1 MQVPLVRE
9 SLIATADRRLEPQ
22 GSRAS
27 PAAAFWGA
35 FLESKQAADSPRDAS
50 ASQTALAFRAT
61 SGWRETCATRD
72 PHCHSKAPFP
82 HRTLFRQR
90 WGNPDTAPDCARLI
104 KLNKTVYLPVLH
116 PLGHQTLLF
125 YRYQPNQPMP
135 LNRYGIPE
143 PEWRRQRAARAWS
156 LPLVFTPLVAFD
168 SQGNR
173 IGMGGGYYDRTFDRS
188 RCRVKHTHLT
198 GLAYQ
203 FQEVGLLKAEP
214 WDTPL
219 AAIVTDGGYR
229 CFGAASG
236 SGKVC

>member
-1 MQVPLVRE
+1 MNQ
-9 SLIATADRRLEPQ
+9 
-22 GSRAS
+22 
-27 PAAAFWGA
+27 
-35 FLESKQAADSPRDAS
+35 SKQQIRRAMRLRRKQLSPFERHLAGEKLARHATHIAILKRHS
-50 ASQTALAFRAT
+50 RIALYFDND
-61 SGWRETCATRD
+61 GEIPTR
-72 PHCHSKAPFP
+72 P
-82 HRTLFRQR
+82 LI
-90 WGNPDTAPDCARLI
+90 ARLI